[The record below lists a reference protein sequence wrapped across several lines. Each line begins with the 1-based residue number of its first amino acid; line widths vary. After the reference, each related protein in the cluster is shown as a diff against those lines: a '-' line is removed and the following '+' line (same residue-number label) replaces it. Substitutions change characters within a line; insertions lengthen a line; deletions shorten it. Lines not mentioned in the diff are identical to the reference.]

1 MKRNIFILGILC
13 LLYACNTSEIIKYGE
28 RPRINFEN
36 TSKLNI
42 TVQHYV
48 YFTDEDYLNGVT
60 QKSDSLKLELMGEAS
75 AEALKCCFKLI
86 NEQNAPDITF
96 PEYVELPAGAYETY
110 VVVKVKRPERT
121 DSRFVVTLGI
131 DTENPLHDFDLGKC
145 EGQQLEIVGEFRLKP
160 VGWNNYFGA
169 YSDGKYCF
177 MLDFFKGTY
186 GSIGN
191 TSNNRALV
199 REAYKEYRLTNPAIL
214 DEEGNEI
221 IFP

>member
-60 QKSDSLKLELMGEAS
+60 QKNDSLKLELMGEAS

-131 DTENPLHDFDLGKC
+131 DTENPLHDFDAGKC

-160 VGWNNYFGA
+160 VGWNNYFGTIILA
-169 YSDGKYCF
+169 SP
-177 MLDFFKGTY
+177 MISLKGLMALL
-186 GSIGN
+186 GIHQIIGH
-191 TSNNRALV
+191 
-199 REAYKEYRLTNPAIL
+199 
-214 DEEGNEI
+214 
-221 IFP
+221 

>member
-60 QKSDSLKLELMGEAS
+60 QKNDSLKLELMGEAS

-86 NEQNAPDITF
+86 SD
-96 PEYVELPAGAYETY
+96 PEP
-110 VVVKVKRPERT
+110 P
-121 DSRFVVTLGI
+121 S
-131 DTENPLHDFDLGKC
+131 
-145 EGQQLEIVGEFRLKP
+145 
-160 VGWNNYFGA
+160 
-169 YSDGKYCF
+169 
-177 MLDFFKGTY
+177 
-186 GSIGN
+186 
-191 TSNNRALV
+191 
-199 REAYKEYRLTNPAIL
+199 
-214 DEEGNEI
+214 
-221 IFP
+221 